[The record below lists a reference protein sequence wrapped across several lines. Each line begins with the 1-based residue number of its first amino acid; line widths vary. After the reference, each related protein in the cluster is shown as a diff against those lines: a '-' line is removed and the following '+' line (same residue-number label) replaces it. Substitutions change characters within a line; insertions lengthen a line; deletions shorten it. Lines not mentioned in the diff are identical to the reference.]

1 MADKAP
7 AKKTAAKKAPA
18 KKAAKAEKEPAQKES
33 SKKAAAKKAPAKKE
47 AAKAE
52 PKAAAKKQPAKKE
65 TAKKQPAKKE
75 AAKKQPAK
83 KAEPKM
89 KAAAEPEVEEH
100 DHAGHDHNHDH
111 DHEHDEV
118 EEAQALAD
126 VERMG
131 DALAALDDEVLRVA
145 IANMSEKSRQDVAVQ
160 LQMPRATMYLGD
172 ALVPL
177 VRRKLRGAAPEHQ
190 LQVAFALAQDAN
202 DETIE
207 ALGDRAE
214 DPTRDDLL
222 EVLPPV
228 VERHG
233 TPIVTAMLAGYAA
246 SDAVCRPVMR
256 ELLDTDER
264 FKIGPPIEVEEKAS
278 NLFATPAKVDPK
290 ELEAKREQRRAAKE
304 AQKLAEKRAKEARAT
319 AEAARRSALH
329 KSKRK

>member
-18 KKAAKAEKEPAQKES
+18 KKATKTAAKEPA
-33 SKKAAAKKAPAKKE
+33 KKAAAKKATAKEPAKKSE
-47 AAKAE
+47 AKE
-52 PKAAAKKQPAKKE
+52 PAAKK
-65 TAKKQPAKKE
+65 
-75 AAKKQPAK
+75 AAPKA

-89 KAAAEPEVEEH
+89 KAAPVPEVEEH
-100 DHAGHDHNHDH
+100 DHDH

-118 EEAQALAD
+118 DEAQALAD

-131 DALAALDDEVLRVA
+131 DALAALDDDVLRVA
-145 IANMSEKSRQDVAVQ
+145 IAQMSEKSRQDVAMQ

-177 VRRKLRGAAPEHQ
+177 VRRKLRSAAPEHQ

-214 DPTRDDLL
+214 DPTKEDLL
-222 EVLPPV
+222 EVIDPV
-228 VERHG
+228 VAKHG
-233 TPIVTAMLAGYAA
+233 APIVTAMLAGYAA

-256 ELLDTDER
+256 DLIDTDER
-264 FKIGPPIEVEEKAS
+264 FKIGPPIEIEEKAS
-278 NLFATPAKVDPK
+278 TLFAEPAKVDPK

-304 AQKLAEKRAKEARAT
+304 AKKLADKRAKEAKA
-319 AEAARRSALH
+319 AGEAARRKAVH

>member
-18 KKAAKAEKEPAQKES
+18 QKKSTSKTTKAAAKEPA
-33 SKKAAAKKAPAKKE
+33 KKAAAKKSEAKEPAKKDA
-47 AAKAE
+47 AAKKE
-52 PKAAAKKQPAKKE
+52 SSKAAAKP
-65 TAKKQPAKKE
+65 
-75 AAKKQPAK
+75 

-89 KAAAEPEVEEH
+89 KAASEPEIEEH
-100 DHAGHDHNHDH
+100 DHAGHDHDHDH

-118 EEAQALAD
+118 DEAQALAD

-131 DALAALDDEVLRVA
+131 DALAALDDDVLRVA
-145 IANMSEKSRQDVAVQ
+145 IAQMSEKSRQDVATQ

-177 VRRKLRGAAPEHQ
+177 VRRKLRSAAPEHQ
-190 LQVAFALAQDAN
+190 LQVVFALAQDAN

-214 DPTRDDLL
+214 DPTKEDLL
-222 EVLPPV
+222 EVIDPV
-228 VERHG
+228 VEKHG
-233 TPIVTAMLAGYAA
+233 APIVTAMLAGYAA

-256 ELLDTDER
+256 DLIDTDER
-264 FKIGPPIEVEEKAS
+264 FKIGPPIEIDEKAS
-278 NLFATPAKVDPK
+278 TLFAAPAKVDPE

-304 AQKLAEKRAKEARAT
+304 AKKQADKRAKEAKA
-319 AEAARRSALH
+319 AGEAARRKAVH

>member
-18 KKAAKAEKEPAQKES
+18 KKTSTSKATKAATKEPAKKAAAQKKSTAKSEAKEPA
-33 SKKAAAKKAPAKKE
+33 KKEAAAKKAPAKKE
-47 AAKAE
+47 S
-52 PKAAAKKQPAKKE
+52 KAAAKP
-65 TAKKQPAKKE
+65 
-75 AAKKQPAK
+75 

-89 KAAAEPEVEEH
+89 KAAPEPEVEEH
-100 DHAGHDHNHDH
+100 DHAGHDHDHDH

-118 EEAQALAD
+118 DEAQALAD

-131 DALAALDDEVLRVA
+131 DALAALDDDVLRVA
-145 IANMSEKSRQDVAVQ
+145 IAQMSEKSRQDVATQ

-177 VRRKLRGAAPEHQ
+177 VRRKLRSAAPEHQ
-190 LQVAFALAQDAN
+190 LQVVFALAQDAN

-214 DPTRDDLL
+214 DPTKEDLL
-222 EVLPPV
+222 EVIDPV
-228 VERHG
+228 VEKHG
-233 TPIVTAMLAGYAA
+233 APIVTAMLAGYAA

-256 ELLDTDER
+256 DLIDTDER
-264 FKIGPPIEVEEKAS
+264 FKIGPPIEIEEKAS
-278 NLFATPAKVDPK
+278 TLFAAPAKVDPE

-304 AQKLAEKRAKEARAT
+304 AKKLADKRAKEAKA
-319 AEAARRSALH
+319 AGEAARRKAVH